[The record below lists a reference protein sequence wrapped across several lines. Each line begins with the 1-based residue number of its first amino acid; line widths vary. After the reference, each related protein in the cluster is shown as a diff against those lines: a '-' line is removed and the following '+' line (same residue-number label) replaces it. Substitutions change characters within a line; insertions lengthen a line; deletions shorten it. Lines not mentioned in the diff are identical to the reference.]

1 MAAAHGRHS
10 SLLIARPTVTKP
22 LPRQEQSTYGAL
34 KSLPCLKRVDYRR
47 RTDTQAEKPMQ
58 ISETSHHFDIVV
70 PDSLYV
76 RVSRTNPR
84 AYEVVA
90 SDGEVVAAEVPDFN
104 TAQLFARAPDVDWIL
119 ERIPTDVIKAW
130 AY

>member
-1 MAAAHGRHS
+1 M
-10 SLLIARPTVTKP
+10 LIAHPIVTKP
-22 LPRQEQSTYGAL
+22 LPRQERSTSEAF
-34 KSLPCLKRVDYRR
+34 KSQPHLRRVDYTRK
-47 RTDTQAEKPMQ
+47 TDTQPEEPMQ
-58 ISETSHHFDIVV
+58 ISGTSQHFDIVV